1 MGRLPAGPST
11 RASSAA
17 VVLLLAGLF
26 LSSGRAGAMPTQPP
40 SGRSAGSFV
49 AAHAGADPGSIRAD
63 GPTVVPGVPAP
74 WLLVPGVRSGPGALA
89 VPVAEAALADAD
101 AALASLDD
109 RAADLAGERAAL
121 AEERDRLDGEARRR
135 TDALAASRTRAR
147 EAAVAA
153 YIAGGTPEL
162 PELLFVAVDPLEAA
176 ERQVLLD
183 STADAARRAVA
194 DDAAARADA
203 DAALVDLAGRVD
215 AVDAWAGVLAEERA
229 PAEQRRVLAVAD
241 LEAARHEADLRAG
254 RIVVRS
260 GDDGGPTPAESGNA
274 HGAGWDGLRRCES
287 GANYAIADAT
297 GTYRGAYQF
306 DLQTWRGMGGQ
317 GDPAEAPPAE
327 QDLRAELL
335 FRQRGAQPWPI
346 CGANLLADPALTP
359 PPPPDPDDPANAW
372 LFAPPST
379 LPGGAGPPGSV
390 PSPPALRATTG
401 AGTGP

>member
-1 MGRLPAGPST
+1 MGRSGRTGRRVAPVLVLLVALATVGIGIGEDAVRAQTVPGAASGEPAGS
-11 RASSAA
+11 
-17 VVLLLAGLF
+17 V
-26 LSSGRAGAMPTQPP
+26 
-40 SGRSAGSFV
+40 
-49 AAHAGADPGSIRAD
+49 
-63 GPTVVPGVPAP
+63 PTVVPGVPAP

-89 VPVAEAALADAD
+89 VPAAEAALAEAD
-101 AALASLDD
+101 AALAALDARRD
-109 RAADLAGERAAL
+109 DLGAEQAAL
-121 AEERDRLDGEARRR
+121 ADELEALDRRARAQAD
-135 TDALAASRTRAR
+135 TLAASRARAR

-153 YIAGGTPEL
+153 YIGGGTPEL
-162 PELLFVAVDPLEAA
+162 PELLFVAADPLEVA

-183 STADAARRAVA
+183 VAADAARRAVA

-203 DAALVDLAGRVD
+203 DAAVVELAGRID
-215 AVDAWAGVLAEERA
+215 ALDRWAEAVDAERA
-229 PAEQRRVLAVAD
+229 PAELARTRADAD
-241 LEAARHEADLRAG
+241 LAAARHEADLRAG

-260 GDDGGPTPAESGNA
+260 GDDGGPTPDESGNA
-274 HGAGWDGLRRCES
+274 RGSGWDGLRRCES
-287 GANYAIADAT
+287 GGNYAIADAT

-346 CGANLLADPALTP
+346 CGANLLADPALHP

-379 LPGGAGPPGSV
+379 VAGGAGPPGTAV
-390 PSPPALRATTG
+390 PPP
-401 AGTGP
+401 